1 MTHLLTTLA
10 QGKVAIL
17 LEGGYNL
24 SSISHSMVMCCKALL
39 GDPLPSPTINSIK
52 PSAVETIKHV
62 IRAQQPYWNCFQF
75 LVDLPDKNVLCPPW
89 ITDTKIHQFN
99 QTLLH
104 KPEITDRNLNP
115 DEEVSDEC
123 FTHPSYPLHYPDD
136 PLTVEQFLTLPEMVD
151 VSIVFKKNQS
161 NSSTKFFLIQGSK

>member
-1 MTHLLTTLA
+1 MSSEPSNLTGT
-10 QGKVAIL
+10 VS
-17 LEGGYNL
+17 NF
-24 SSISHSMVMCCKALL
+24 
-39 GDPLPSPTINSIK
+39 
-52 PSAVETIKHV
+52 
-62 IRAQQPYWNCFQF
+62 W
-75 LVDLPDKNVLCPPW
+75 W

-151 VSIVFKKNQS
+151 VSIVFEKIKVIRRLS
-161 NSSTKFFLIQGSK
+161 ILKSKALNEGTIFHVVPKAECPHLDQVRPSPDVPWGAKSPCLDCQERSLNYICLTCYQVRQ